1 MELEDGVYQYDSLD
15 KIFTIDTNT
24 GMLGM
29 ELNASEVYDEP
40 RKAGEGWPHLLIEG
54 GTKNAE
60 APFASQLKNAN
71 HLRLSLSARL
81 TKFVDAMNG
90 EAENGLHAGAF
101 YIYLYIK
108 GVNEAGQ
115 SEMTWF
121 GLTIFDNRIAF
132 TTESGAKD
140 GGKDDASG
148 LFIYQVPSRAFT
160 ATDFLKN
167 GEIYAS
173 EDSEWMNIDIDVLP
187 YVERALVRAQE
198 DGFIKGVTMDTVY
211 IDGMNM
217 GWEMPGTFDG
227 KMEVKG
233 LSLRSYVGTTYTLN
247 NGIYNIPV
255 ADVEDSTAIEV
266 DDNGAPNFFH
276 GCKLKRT
283 AYATGRN

>member
-173 EDSEWMNIDIDVLP
+173 EDGNRE
-187 YVERALVRAQE
+187 
-198 DGFIKGVTMDTVY
+198 
-211 IDGMNM
+211 
-217 GWEMPGTFDG
+217 
-227 KMEVKG
+227 
-233 LSLRSYVGTTYTLN
+233 
-247 NGIYNIPV
+247 
-255 ADVEDSTAIEV
+255 
-266 DDNGAPNFFH
+266 
-276 GCKLKRT
+276 
-283 AYATGRN
+283 